1 MAHTELDLRERRVIE
16 VLLHMKTPIAKI
28 AAEIGRHRSS
38 IYREIKRNGFT
49 DTEIP
54 ELNGYY
60 STLAQKAASGRR
72 QRRRKLVRLDA
83 ATIALFS
90 GERLT
95 CAIVLETNTVI
106 YADCGMAVIQEN
118 ARQYLTILTY
128 LAETSPALVGCSPSE
143 RDVFRQNDQPECVVD
158 ALE

>member
-1 MAHTELDLRERRVIE
+1 MLIRFFISAGGLLTALFIPAHADTLGEGLSSLPWRTLYGEAVALTE
-16 VLLHMKTPIAKI
+16 
-28 AAEIGRHRSS
+28 
-38 IYREIKRNGFT
+38 NGT
-49 DTEIP
+49 VT
-54 ELNGYY
+54 
-60 STLAQKAASGRR
+60 
-72 QRRRKLVRLDA
+72 LVRTNPQTNQSEEFTIFQRNVLGLDA

-95 CAIVLETNTVI
+95 CAIALETNTVI

-118 ARQYLTILTY
+118 ARQRLTILTY

-143 RDVFRQNDQPECVVD
+143 RDLFRQNGQPECVVD